1 MRENGA
7 MTSMTDLRWG
17 ERVSR
22 RPGPGTPFLVYE
34 PRLRNLDEL
43 FAEGARWS
51 GRDYLVH
58 GERRL
63 RYDEV
68 LACVGW
74 ASEELRGRGLGSG
87 DRVLLLGGNSI
98 PWVIS
103 FWAAIRIGAIPVLG
117 NGWWSATETA
127 HAVRLVE
134 PALVLAAAPSL
145 ESIGD
150 VPVVELSSLDP
161 PPGVI
166 TTGGSE
172 SASTYPDEDSAA
184 VVLFTSGSTGLPK
197 GAVLSHRALIAGQ
210 HTALHLTRRLPHQLH
225 DDHPAEVTLQS
236 GPVFHIGGVL
246 TLLRSWLIGGT
257 VIFQRDRFDPHE
269 VVELIEREGVHR
281 WGGVPTMVRRVLE
294 LPDIDG
300 RDLTSVRALT
310 LGGAGVPADLIE
322 GIPGRFPNARRGVSQ
337 IYGQS
342 EAGGT
347 LTAASARDLA
357 ERPGTVGRPLPVV
370 ELRIDHPDPDG
381 VGEIVARTPAQMTG
395 YWGQASDD
403 PFTPDGWLRTGDL
416 GRIDEDG
423 YLYLSGRSKDIIIRG
438 GENIAA
444 PLVEAAI
451 LGHPDVREVAV
462 VGLPDP
468 DLGEVVAAAV
478 VVDPGTSLEPG
489 QFVAFTRSR
498 LAYFAVPSRWWIRTT
513 PLPVNDTGKID
524 KRAIQS
530 SFPAEAR

>member
-1 MRENGA
+1 MREDVA
-7 MTSMTDLRWG
+7 MPSMTDFRWG
-17 ERVSR
+17 EQVSR
-22 RPGPGTPFLVYE
+22 RPGAGTPFLVYE

-43 FAEGARWS
+43 FAVGARWS

-63 RYDEV
+63 RYEEV
-68 LACVGW
+68 MAAVGR
-74 ASEELRGRGLGSG
+74 ASEELRVRGLGLG

-98 PWVIS
+98 PWMIS
-103 FWAAIRIGAIPVLG
+103 FWAAIRVGAIPVLG
-117 NGWWSATETA
+117 NGWWSGTETA

-134 PALVLAAAPSL
+134 PALVLAAAPPL

-150 VPVVELSSLDP
+150 VPVVELDSLDP
-161 PPGVI
+161 PPAVV
-166 TTGGSE
+166 TTVGTE
-172 SASTYPDEDSAA
+172 PASTYPDEDSPA

-197 GAVLSHRALIAGQ
+197 GAILSHRALIAGQ
-210 HTALHLTRRLPHQLH
+210 HTALHLTRRLPHQLP

-236 GPVFHIGGVL
+236 GPVFHIGGLL
-246 TLLRSWLIGGT
+246 TMLRSWLIGGT

-294 LPDIDG
+294 LPGIED

-322 GIPGRFPNARRGVSQ
+322 RVPLRFPNARRGLSQ

-370 ELRIDHPDPDG
+370 ELRIDGPGPDG

-395 YWGQASDD
+395 YWGQALDD

-416 GRIDEDG
+416 GRVDGDG
-423 YLYLSGRSKDIIIRG
+423 YLYLSGRSKDIVIRG

-478 VVDPGTSLEPG
+478 VVAPGTSLESG
-489 QFVAFTRSR
+489 ELVAFAKRR
-498 LAYFAVPSRWWIRTT
+498 LAYFAVPSRWWIRST
-513 PLPVNDTGKID
+513 PLPVNDAGKID
-524 KRAIQS
+524 KRAIQA
-530 SFPAEAR
+530 SFPADAR